1 MCIKIQSTCASWR
14 AEIASRLDSSA
25 FCSCGAREYINF
37 LVQQVQ
43 PGESVSVC
51 TLYLLSLTQSV
62 AHLGLSLAC
71 MRLSRG
77 KLKSALQMMFYWLRE
92 VAAAVVTF
100 LIWPCSSIDIG
111 RMLNSRRLLLVL
123 WSYATRLET
132 SLGLGLFFCS
142 FFSRS
147 LSLQLQ
153 SHQKILSLTGSNR
166 SAE

>member
-1 MCIKIQSTCASWR
+1 MCVLARRNHQWGKST
-14 AEIASRLDSSA
+14 DSSA
-25 FCSCGAREYINF
+25 FCSCGAREYITF
-37 LVQQVQ
+37 LVGLQQVQ
-43 PGESVSVC
+43 PESSASVCVC
-51 TLYLLSLTQSV
+51 TLYISV
-62 AHLGLSLAC
+62 SHTTRSLAYAGEA
-71 MRLSRG
+71 SGG

-142 FFSRS
+142 FFSLALS
-147 LSLQLQ
+147 LALQLQ

>member
-1 MCIKIQSTCASWR
+1 MCVLARRNRQSGKSTRLLRFLQLRCAWIYKFFGATSAAWER
-14 AEIASRLDSSA
+14 ERVYIVSS
-25 FCSCGAREYINF
+25 
-37 LVQQVQ
+37 LTH
-43 PGESVSVC
+43 SVSH
-51 TLYLLSLTQSV
+51 TPRSLS
-62 AHLGLSLAC
+62 LSLAC

-142 FFSRS
+142 FFSLS